1 MCPPFG
7 SSSTS
12 LFPPSVP
19 LPPFTPPFIPAYH
32 HTAIE
37 NDTPST
43 DDSQATPPPSK
54 KAFKGFGEKP
64 QKREPPPKTKGQV
77 EREKYASAYDS
88 LASKGVPEYAVYI
101 REREGGEKDWKFVGS
116 MAVPRN
122 AKIDQAIYE
131 NEVRFFLPLLLHSPR
146 PSLSPHAFCL
156 TLRPCEEDDRDPHKL
171 LPKAPLSSRLRFR
184 LSLFEGGLNLPR
196 LPGPFALLPSYDVL
210 PPLYVP
216 FPCASLFLPSYNALS
231 PLCIG
236 PAPPATFIS

>member
-1 MCPPFG
+1 MKFLVFLVVATATIAHAFVLPR
-7 SSSTS
+7 
-12 LFPPSVP
+12 PPSAATSS
-19 LPPFTPPFIPAYH
+19 LPISPALY
-32 HTAIE
+32 AAME

-131 NEVRFFLPLLLHSPR
+131 NEPNLIKGAYKLHPKLVGKEKESFVYGFNLKKFPDEPIKLAVKPAEGSGNKNPVIGWLENVMNPLDASNVR
-146 PSLSPHAFCL
+146 
-156 TLRPCEEDDRDPHKL
+156 
-171 LPKAPLSSRLRFR
+171 
-184 LSLFEGGLNLPR
+184 G
-196 LPGPFALLPSYDVL
+196 
-210 PPLYVP
+210 
-216 FPCASLFLPSYNALS
+216 
-231 PLCIG
+231 
-236 PAPPATFIS
+236 